1 MLFSWHTPVKAAL
14 TQMMWKQME
23 RHSHVL
29 VALDSGSQGLFGRSS
44 DDSDVE
50 DNVELLWWIFPLD
63 SLQRVQNL
71 RMVIPK

>member
-1 MLFSWHTPVKAAL
+1 MKAAL

-50 DNVELLWWIFPLD
+50 DNVELL
-63 SLQRVQNL
+63 
-71 RMVIPK
+71 